1 MSDNKFDFIEDYF
14 QKADLLPAIVQ
25 EKDTNEVLMLAY
37 MNRESMQKTFEKC
50 GYKLIYGK
58 RLQFGKKSTF
68 RRRFYVYIEGDG
80 RVDIG
85 DDCFFNNGAS
95 LNSLSSITIGDRCV
109 FGEDVKIYDHNHKFR
124 DLTRPVKD
132 QGFSSKPVV
141 IGSDTWVC
149 SNCVILQGV
158 TIGSHCVIGA
168 NCLVWIWAE

>member
-1 MSDNKFDFIEDYF
+1 MGVMILKLMFHINAALKKF
-14 QKADLLPAIVQ
+14 
-25 EKDTNEVLMLAY
+25 
-37 MNRESMQKTFEKC
+37 C
-50 GYKLIYGK
+50 YKLIYGK

-95 LNSLSSITIGDRCV
+95 LNSLSSITVGDRCV

-124 DLTRPVKD
+124 VLTRPVKD

-168 NCLVWIWAE
+168 NCLVYKDVPDNTIVTNGAPMVMKSMSMNKEDQ